1 MKIVI
6 ATKNQHKLVEFRRI
20 LEPLGYEVLSQ
31 ADVHVDVDV
40 EETGTTF
47 EENAALKARAVYE
60 ATGMVTVADD
70 SGIAVDA
77 LDGAPGVYSARYG
90 NVGSDL
96 ERTLLLLKNMEGVPK
111 EQRTARYVCVI
122 HVVFSP
128 DDQRSYR
135 GECEGWIG
143 YEMQGENGFGYD
155 PIFMI
160 NETETFAM
168 VDSSVKDQMSHRGK
182 ALRMMEEDFV
192 RSGKIQSGD

>member
-6 ATKNQHKLVEFRRI
+6 ATKNPHKLVEFRRI

-31 ADVHVDVDV
+31 ADVSVDVEV

-47 EENAALKARAVYE
+47 EENAALKARAVYQ
-60 ATGMVTVADD
+60 ATGMITVADD

-77 LDGAPGVYSARYG
+77 LGGAPGVYSARYG

-111 EQRTARYVCVI
+111 PQRTARYVCAI

-128 DDQRSYR
+128 EDERTYR

-143 YEMQGENGFGYD
+143 YRMMGENGFGYD

-168 VDSSVKDQMSHRGK
+168 VESAVKDRMSHRGK
-182 ALRMMEEDFV
+182 ALRRMEEDFV
-192 RSGKIQSGD
+192 RSGKFHQES